1 MNHPYGGLQKHPSQ
15 PTLIPK
21 DRNVFSS
28 MAIQLPTQPAPPNTR
43 KATLDEIIV
52 AYLYKFHHIEAV
64 PASSNTGPSA
74 GTNAAMFL
82 AGGPLA
88 TGINEALTRQKG
100 GAALQEWLHYKT
112 FAMGQP
118 DFAAYRDSCWAK
130 TKDAE
135 REYAVKMMAYHKEM
149 ARPEVVAALDEQAA
163 RNRSFVQKMFVVS
176 MGFLFT
182 VIGILGVFD
191 WINQSPGPSNQSESM
206 YQQFSE

>member
-1 MNHPYGGLQKHPSQ
+1 MTIQYREYNN
-15 PTLIPK
+15 
-21 DRNVFSS
+21 DF
-28 MAIQLPTQPAPPNTR
+28 QLPIKPTPPTTR

-52 AYLYKFHHIEAV
+52 AYLREFHHIEAV

-112 FAMGQP
+112 FAMAQP
-118 DFAAYRDSCWAK
+118 DFAAFRDSCWAK

-135 REYAVKMMAYHKEM
+135 REYAAKMEAYHEEM
-149 ARPEVVAALDEQAA
+149 AKPENIKYIQELKDQANKDIA
-163 RNRSFVQKMFVVS
+163 KMFRIFGS
-176 MGFLFT
+176 FL
-182 VIGILGVFD
+182 IGIFVLIGLVN
-191 WINQSPGPSNQSESM
+191 WANQNTDSRYEAEPT